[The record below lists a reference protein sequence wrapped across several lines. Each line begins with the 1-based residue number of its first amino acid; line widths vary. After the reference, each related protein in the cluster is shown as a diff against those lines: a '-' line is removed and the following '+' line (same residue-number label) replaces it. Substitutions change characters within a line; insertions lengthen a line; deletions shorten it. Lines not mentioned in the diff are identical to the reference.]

1 MINFFG
7 SCLMPNYGKLGIGG
21 YISIP
26 ASLGEIGTCLWL
38 LIIGAKNS
46 PNVEEDGTS
55 IID

>member
-1 MINFFG
+1 MINFLG
-7 SCLMPNYGKLGIGG
+7 SVLVQDYGKLGIGG

-26 ASLGEIGTCLWL
+26 ASFGEIGTCLWL

-46 PNVEEDGTS
+46 PSVEEDGTS